1 MHTGQDRP
9 TSGSGQRGWPDPDG
23 GRNRHWW
30 NAPGE
35 ISFSINISAH
45 REGAETMLRRIA
57 VAALLGSALAAGF
70 GAMTTA
76 AHADSTTAAV
86 CAPHTTTCGPAR
98 DPWVWD

>member
-1 MHTGQDRP
+1 
-9 TSGSGQRGWPDPDG
+9 
-23 GRNRHWW
+23 
-30 NAPGE
+30 
-35 ISFSINISAH
+35 
-45 REGAETMLRRIA
+45 MLRRIA